1 MSAGH
6 SAPKENPS
14 PQLNQPTPQT
24 ETEPKARS
32 ANRPA
37 LWLAV
42 LAVLFVG
49 LNLRPAITSVA
60 FVAPDIHAE
69 LGLGSTLTGLLTTT
83 PLLAFV
89 ALSSRAPTW
98 GRRQG
103 LARMILLAL
112 GLLIVGFCL
121 RLIPA
126 TPVLFA
132 GMAVIGVAITIGN
145 VLLPTY
151 IKARYPDHSGVL
163 MGIYTVSLY
172 AGPTLAAAGT
182 VPLAHAFGSWKLAL
196 FIWVILALIAIPL
209 WLPHVS
215 AKPLR
220 AQAQQAPRNAALW
233 RNPLAWA
240 VTVYFAVLSVT
251 FYTVSAWLPTILL
264 DRGLSLES
272 GSAMLMWINA
282 TAAIF
287 ALVVSVLVHRT
298 RSQVWATVSGSVLL
312 GAGLAG
318 LAFAPVNTALI
329 FALLFGIGNGVATG
343 IAFSLALLRSANAQS
358 TAALGAMSQTAGY
371 ALSSIGPVGAG
382 MLHDLTESW
391 QAVLILLIVLI
402 STQALAG
409 LWAGRNQQVDVLAA
423 QQG

>member
-1 MSAGH
+1 
-6 SAPKENPS
+6 
-14 PQLNQPTPQT
+14 
-24 ETEPKARS
+24 
-32 ANRPA
+32 
-37 LWLAV
+37 
-42 LAVLFVG
+42 
-49 LNLRPAITSVA
+49 
-60 FVAPDIHAE
+60 
-69 LGLGSTLTGLLTTT
+69 
-83 PLLAFV
+83 
-89 ALSSRAPTW
+89 
-98 GRRQG
+98 
-103 LARMILLAL
+103 MILLAL

-196 FIWVILALIAIPL
+196 FIWVVLTLIAIPL

-240 VTVYFAVLSVT
+240 ATVYFAVLSVT